1 MNRRFFLEQAATATA
16 GLSLVPLLATAQSP
30 SQRLLATA
38 PAAAADAAG
47 APAVPVTSVV
57 LPGGIR
63 VHAIST
69 GQVAVTN
76 AFLHAG
82 SAGFLRK
89 ANILL
94 NRQFAGWMPIYVWV
108 IEHPEGIFVVDTG
121 ENSAVTSPDY
131 FRGVGRLNEYVNTHL
146 FRFEVARE
154 QEIDRQLGRLGI
166 RTADVR
172 AVVLTHLHLD
182 HTDGLRHFPGTPV
195 LVNRAEAA
203 HPYNDLPTL
212 YPASFAPTLVDLQAG
227 PVAPFRGAYPLT
239 KAHDLWLV
247 HTPGHTP
254 GHCSVLL
261 QTPRAHYLFAGD
273 VSYTQAQLLS
283 NDLPGANA
291 SLRKSRETYQ
301 AIQHYAAQ
309 QPLVYLPSHDANA
322 ARRLAA
328 SVPLRAS

>member
-16 GLSLVPLLATAQSP
+16 GLAMLPLFAAAQSP
-30 SQRLLATA
+30 VQRLLASA
-38 PAAAADAAG
+38 PAAPDAAG
-47 APAVPVTSVV
+47 APVVPVTSVA
-57 LPGGIR
+57 LPGGIK

-69 GQVAVTN
+69 GQVAVTT

-82 SAGFLRK
+82 PAGFLRK

-108 IEHPEGIFVVDTG
+108 IEHPEGVFVVDTG
-121 ENSAVTSPDY
+121 ENSAVTNPDY
-131 FRGVGRLNEYVNTHL
+131 FRGVGLLNEYVNTHL

-166 RTADVR
+166 RAADVR

-182 HTDGLRHFPGTPV
+182 HTDGLRHFPDTPV

-212 YPASFAPTLVDLQAG
+212 YPAAFTPTLVDLQAG

-239 KAHDLWLV
+239 KARDLWLV
-247 HTPGHTP
+247 STPGHTP

-261 QTPRAHYLFAGD
+261 QTPQAHYLFAGD

-291 SLRKSRETYQ
+291 SLSLSRQTYQ
-301 AIQHYAAQ
+301 AIQQYAAQ
-309 QPLVYLPSHDANA
+309 QPLVYLPSHDADA
-322 ARRLAA
+322 AHRLATSA
-328 SVPLRAS
+328 PLRVA

>member
-1 MNRRFFLEQAATATA
+1 MKQAAIPTA
-16 GLSLVPLLATAQSP
+16 GLSMLSLFAAAHSP
-30 SQRLLATA
+30 MHRLLASA
-38 PAAAADAAG
+38 PETSDAAG
-47 APAVPVTSVV
+47 APLVPVTTIA
-57 LPGGIR
+57 LPGGIK
-63 VHAIST
+63 VHAVST

-82 SAGFLRK
+82 PVGFLRK

-108 IEHPEGIFVVDTG
+108 IEHPEGVFVVDTG
-121 ENSAVTSPDY
+121 ENSAVTTPDY

-154 QEIDRQLGRLGI
+154 QEIDRQLTRLGI
-166 RTADVR
+166 RAADVG

-182 HTDGLRHFPGTPV
+182 HTDGLRHFPGIPV

-203 HPYNDLPTL
+203 HPYNDLPAL
-212 YPASFAPTLVDLQAG
+212 YPVSFAPILVDLLQAG
-227 PVAPFRGAYPLT
+227 SVAPFRGAYSLT
-239 KAHDLWLV
+239 KARDLWLV
-247 HTPGHTP
+247 STPGHTP

-261 QTPRAHYLFAGD
+261 QTPQAHYLFAGD
-273 VSYTQAQLLS
+273 VSYTQAQLLR

-291 SLRKSRETYQ
+291 SLSQSRQTYQ
-301 AIQHYAAQ
+301 TIHHYAAQ

-322 ARRLAA
+322 GHRLAG
-328 SVPLRAS
+328 SVPLLAV